1 MRILALA
8 LVLPQPGKAHG
19 RPQLQRLCLL
29 VAGNSEGL
37 LETRLRLV
45 CIRDNLPQQQLAF
58 ESMLLH
64 LVTMF
69 PSFIRSDERLSQ
81 RRQPFLYVSSL
92 YVRCSQSGQK
102 KWLPCLRPGGAVRGQ
117 AVMHLR
123 YPLCSMSLLCQCSAP
138 Q

>member
-1 MRILALA
+1 MCRGKMKCQPAGCGGDIPHERFCVRRNRQQVVRFLAFA

-29 VAGNSEGL
+29 AAGNSEGL

-45 CIRDNLPQQQLAF
+45 CIRDSLPQQQLTF

-69 PSFIRSDERLSQ
+69 PSFICSDERLSQ
-81 RRQPFLYVSSL
+81 RRQPFLYVPSL
-92 YVRCSQSGQK
+92 RVRCS
-102 KWLPCLRPGGAVRGQ
+102 
-117 AVMHLR
+117 
-123 YPLCSMSLLCQCSAP
+123 
-138 Q
+138 